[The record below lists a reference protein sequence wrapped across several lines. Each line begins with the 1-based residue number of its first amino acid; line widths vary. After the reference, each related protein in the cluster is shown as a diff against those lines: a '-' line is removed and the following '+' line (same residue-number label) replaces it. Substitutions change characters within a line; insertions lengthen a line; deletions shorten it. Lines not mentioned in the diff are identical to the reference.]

1 VSKAQTDTLPRYL
14 TTLEAAALLRL
25 SHRTLEKHRLYGTGP
40 EYRKLGG
47 RVLYATADVL
57 AWAES
62 GAQQSTTDPRNHPA
76 PAKSLA
82 PVPGKRTA

>member
-1 VSKAQTDTLPRYL
+1 MSETKTDSLPRYL
-14 TTLEAAALLRL
+14 TTLEAATLLRL
-25 SHRTLEKHRLYGTGP
+25 SPRTLEKHRLYGTGP

-62 GAQQSTTDPRNHPA
+62 GAQQSTTDTRSHPA
-76 PAKSLA
+76 PAK
-82 PVPGKRTA
+82 R